1 MSEFEKDAPMAVS
14 PMSSYLNTS
23 ALNVFIMVVFE
34 LEIPIDESKIMQVL
48 GDVFVPLNKRFSSIM
63 IEDKKGKKQ
72 WKQVDVNIKE
82 HIKIPIFAKKGMK
95 FYDEEF
101 DEYVSKIGGEK
112 LAEDKPLWEVHL
124 IKYPTRKNNAA
135 GTSVV
140 KLHHSLGDGY
150 TLMGSLLSCV
160 KRVDDPSIPI
170 TFPSSHATTSSIKT
184 LPQSI
189 FSMFKSAS
197 DFGWNILRGSNFIV
211 DDQSPIKPENK
222 EFKHG
227 FGISNVTLSLDSF
240 KVVKSKL
247 KVTTND
253 TLVGMIF
260 LGIRLYMEAKS
271 YESRKAKTTALVLI
285 NTRKIRSYKSV
296 EEMLQTN
303 SESSWGNRFHYLHLP
318 IPDLNDANTS
328 NPFDFVL
335 EAHKIIS
342 GLRISLALPL
352 SSMFLGLLDKIK
364 GPEAAAKHVYKTIEN
379 SSVSISNVVGP
390 VEQVAFANHPIKGFY
405 FMSIG
410 VPQSVLVT
418 ILSYMG
424 NLHIAFG
431 VEKGVIDEQQLLSCF
446 ETAKEMIFNAANKT

>member
-14 PMSSYLNTS
+14 PISSYLNSS
-23 ALNVFIMVVFE
+23 AYNVSIMVVFE
-34 LEIPIDESKIMQVL
+34 SQIPIDESKVMQML

-63 IEDKKGKKQ
+63 KQ
-72 WKQVDVNIKE
+72 WKQVDVNLKE
-82 HIKIPIFAKKGMK
+82 HMKIPIFAKKGVK

-101 DEYVSKIGGEK
+101 DEYMSKIGGEK
-112 LAEDKPLWEVHL
+112 LAQDKPLWEVHL

-170 TFPSSHATTSSIKT
+170 TFPSSHATTSSIKR
-184 LPQSI
+184 LPESI

-211 DDQSPIKPENK
+211 DDQSPIRPENK

-240 KVVKSKL
+240 KVVKNKL

-260 LGIRLYMEAKS
+260 LGISLYMEAKS
-271 YESRKAKTTALVLI
+271 YESRKTQATAIVML
-285 NTRKIRSYKSV
+285 NARKIRAYKSV

-303 SESSWGNRFHYLHLP
+303 SDTSWGNRFHSLQLP
-318 IPDLNDANTS
+318 IPKLSDANTC
-328 NPFDFVL
+328 NPLDFVL
-335 EAHKIIS
+335 EAHKIII
-342 GLRISLALPL
+342 GLRNSSVLPL
-352 SSMFLGLLDKIK
+352 SGLILRMLDKIK
-364 GPEAAAKHVYKTIEN
+364 GTEAAAKHAYKTVAN
-379 SSVSISNVVGP
+379 SSVIISNVVGP
-390 VEQVAFANHPIKGFY
+390 VEQVALANHPIKRFY
-405 FMSIG
+405 FTATGLPTVRS
-410 VPQSVLVT
+410 
-418 ILSYMG
+418 
-424 NLHIAFG
+424 
-431 VEKGVIDEQQLLSCF
+431 LLISSSS
-446 ETAKEMIFNAANKT
+446 

>member
-23 ALNVFIMVVFE
+23 ALNVFIIVVFE

-48 GDVFVPLNKRFSSIM
+48 KDVFVPLNKRFSSIM

-72 WKQVDVNIKE
+72 WKQVDVNLKE
-82 HIKIPIFAKKGMK
+82 HIKSPIFAKKGLK

-101 DEYVSKIGGEK
+101 DEYMSNIGGEK
-112 LAEDKPLWEVHL
+112 LAQDKPLWEVHL

-170 TFPSSHATTSSIKT
+170 TFPSSHATTSSIKR
-184 LPQSI
+184 LPESI

-211 DDQSPIKPENK
+211 DDQSPIRPENK

-227 FGISNVTLSLDSF
+227 FGISNISLSLDSF
-240 KVVKSKL
+240 KVVKNKL
-247 KVTTND
+247 KV
-253 TLVGMIF
+253 
-260 LGIRLYMEAKS
+260 
-271 YESRKAKTTALVLI
+271 
-285 NTRKIRSYKSV
+285 
-296 EEMLQTN
+296 
-303 SESSWGNRFHYLHLP
+303 
-318 IPDLNDANTS
+318 
-328 NPFDFVL
+328 
-335 EAHKIIS
+335 
-342 GLRISLALPL
+342 
-352 SSMFLGLLDKIK
+352 
-364 GPEAAAKHVYKTIEN
+364 AAAKHVYKTIEN

-410 VPQSVLVT
+410 IPQSVLVT

-431 VEKGVIDEQQLLSCF
+431 VEKGVIDEHQLLSCF

>member
-1 MSEFEKDAPMAVS
+1 MAVS

-72 WKQVDVNIKE
+72 WKKVDVNLKE
-82 HIKIPIFAKKGMK
+82 HIKIPIFAKKGVK
-95 FYDEEF
+95 FYDKEF
-101 DEYVSKIGGEK
+101 DEYMSKIAGEK
-112 LAEDKPLWEVHL
+112 LAQDKPLWEVHL

-211 DDQSPIKPENK
+211 DDQSPIRTENK

-240 KVVKSKL
+240 KVVKNKL

-271 YESRKAKTTALVLI
+271 YESRKTQTTAIVML
-285 NTRKIRSYKSV
+285 NARKIRAYKSV
-296 EEMLQTN
+296 EEMLQSN
-303 SESSWGNRFHYLHLP
+303 SESSWGNRFHFLHLP
-318 IPDLNDANTS
+318 IPKLSDANTS
-328 NPFDFVL
+328 NPLDFVL
-335 EAHKIIS
+335 EAHKIII
-342 GLRISLALPL
+342 GLRYSLALPL
-352 SSMFLGLLDKIK
+352 SGVILGMLDKIQ
-364 GPEAAAKHVYKTIEN
+364 GTEAAAKHVYKTVAN
-379 SSVSISNVVGP
+379 SSAIISHVVGP

-405 FMSIG
+405 FTAIG
-410 VPQSVLVT
+410 PPTSLTVT

-424 NLHIAFG
+424 NLRIGFG
-431 VEKGVIDEQQLLSCF
+431 VDKGCIDEHHLLSCF
-446 ETAKEMIFNAANKT
+446 ETAKEMIFNAANKI

>member
-14 PMSSYLNTS
+14 PISSYLNTS
-23 ALNVFIMVVFE
+23 AYNVSIMVVFE
-34 LEIPIDESKIMQVL
+34 SEIPIDESKVMQVL

-72 WKQVDVNIKE
+72 WKQVDVNLKE
-82 HIKIPIFAKKGMK
+82 HIKIPIFAKKGVK
-95 FYDEEF
+95 FYDKEF
-101 DEYVSKIGGEK
+101 DEYMSKIGGEK
-112 LAEDKPLWEVHL
+112 LAQDKPLWEVHL

-197 DFGWNILRGSNFIV
+197 HFGWNILRGSNFIV
-211 DDQSPIKPENK
+211 DEQSPIRTENK

-240 KVVKSKL
+240 KVVKNKL

-271 YESRKAKTTALVLI
+271 YESRKTQTTAIVML
-285 NTRKIRSYKSV
+285 NARKIRAYKSV

-303 SESSWGNRFHYLHLP
+303 SDTSWGNRFHSLYLP
-318 IPDLNDANTS
+318 IPKLSDANTS
-328 NPFDFVL
+328 NPLDFVL
-335 EAHKIIS
+335 EAHKIIIGLRNSLVFPFS
-342 GLRISLALPL
+342 GLI
-352 SSMFLGLLDKIK
+352 LGMLDKIK
-364 GPEAAAKHVYKTIEN
+364 GTEAAAKHAYKTVAN
-379 SSVSISNVVGP
+379 SSVIISNVVGP
-390 VEQVAFANHPIKGFY
+390 VEQVALANHPIKRFY
-405 FMSIG
+405 FTAIG
-410 VPQSVLVT
+410 LPISLSVT

-424 NLHIAFG
+424 NIHIAFG
-431 VEKGVIDEQQLLSCF
+431 VDKGVIDEHQLLSCF
-446 ETAKEMIFNAANKT
+446 ETAKEMIFNAANKI